1 MAANWIDL
9 LDPSDDEL
17 RTQAPRTLEE
27 SALKLL
33 LAEPQHEDEP
43 RPTLQGHGAYVF
55 GVFLVA
61 VAIPTENELYY
72 QEVDLVVTADTLLTV
87 RKTPANGRPPY
98 DPEDVRRAVHESD
111 SAGMIAYRVVDDIA
125 EQYLDLIDAI
135 DEEIDELEDKV
146 EDQPA
151 ATTRERISALRHD
164 LLHIR
169 RTLAPTR
176 DAIRRV
182 VDDVVEVEQGERSSL
197 TTSRSRSTAPTTSCC
212 ARSTASSSRATCSRA
227 SGTTISRRSRTTRT
241 T

>member
-135 DEEIDELEDKV
+135 DE
-146 EDQPA
+146 
-151 ATTRERISALRHD
+151 
-164 LLHIR
+164 
-169 RTLAPTR
+169 
-176 DAIRRV
+176 
-182 VDDVVEVEQGERSSL
+182 
-197 TTSRSRSTAPTTSCC
+197 
-212 ARSTASSSRATCSRA
+212 
-227 SGTTISRRSRTTRT
+227 
-241 T
+241 